1 MRLSEDEKVP
11 AHFIGSMVYIEKGI
25 YQSTAVS
32 QLLVID
38 GQQRLVTIS
47 LLLAALGKVIEE
59 ENIQSDI
66 TRKKINNY
74 YLFNNE
80 EEGDQRYKIIL
91 TQSDKETYIRLIED
105 RELPSPAS
113 KRIVDNYRFFRNE
126 IRKSGV
132 DPIEI
137 YQAISRLIIVDV
149 SLDRNY
155 DNPQLIFESLNS
167 TGLDLSQAD
176 LIRNYILMGLE
187 NETQTRLYID
197 YWYPMEQSFGRA
209 ESDKLFDRFMR
220 DYLTV
225 KNNGNIPK
233 IGEVYEDFKR
243 HVQRSGTPIEDAVA
257 DIYKYSKYFSR
268 LAFSQDDD
276 EDIKRILSDI
286 NTLRVDVAYP
296 FLLEVYNDYQSR
308 VITRG
313 EFIEILKLVESY
325 VFRRAV
331 CGIPTNSLNKTF
343 ANLYRAIDKDDYL
356 NSLKRDFL
364 KKYSYRRFPRDD
376 EFGQE
381 FVSKDMYNFRLRNY
395 LLRKLENWNRKEP
408 VSIDDFT
415 IEHIMP
421 QNEKLS
427 PKWVEDLGDNWEM
440 VHSKYLHTIG
450 NLTLTAY
457 NSEMGDRPFL
467 EKRDIDGGFADSP
480 VRLNRGLAKLDIWNG
495 PLILKRAESLAE
507 LATEIWSI
515 PEAKLLEDYFF
526 DKTGNGGQNY
536 SLEDFSD
543 RLQGEM
549 GELFKQLR
557 KRILNFDSSVKEEF
571 KKQYIAYKTTTNFVD
586 IVPQKHR
593 LKLHI
598 NMTFDE
604 INDPKGLCEDV
615 TGQGHWGNGDVQ
627 VGISSS
633 GEIEYIMFLIR
644 QSFEIH
650 GEGLDE

>member
-1 MRLSEDEKVP
+1 MQLSADETIP

-47 LLLAALGKVIEE
+47 LLLAALGKAIEDT
-59 ENIQSDI
+59 NIQSDI

-113 KRIVDNYRFFRNE
+113 KRIVENYRFFQDE
-126 IRKSGV
+126 IQKSGA
-132 DPIEI
+132 DLIKI
-137 YQAISRLIIVDV
+137 YQAINRLIIVDV

-197 YWYPMEQSFGRA
+197 YWYPMEQSFSRA
-209 ESDKLFDRFMR
+209 DSAKRFDRFMR

-225 KNNGNIPK
+225 KNKGNIPN

-243 HVQRSGTPIEDAVA
+243 HVQRLGTPIEDAVA
-257 DIYKYSKYFSR
+257 DIYKYSKYFSK

-296 FLLEVYNDYQSR
+296 FLLEVYDDYQSR
-308 VITRG
+308 TITRE
-313 EFIEILKLVESY
+313 EFVEILKLVESY

-331 CGIPTNSLNKTF
+331 CGLPPNSLNKTF
-343 ANLYRAIDKDDYL
+343 ANLYKVIDKDDYL

-364 KKYSYRRFPRDD
+364 RKDSRRRFPRDE
-376 EFGQE
+376 EFKQE

-408 VSIDDFT
+408 VSIEDFT

-421 QNEKLS
+421 QNKKLS
-427 PKWVEDLGDNWEM
+427 PKWVENLGDNWEM

-457 NSEMGDRPFL
+457 NSEMSNRPFL

-480 VRLNRGLAKLDIWNG
+480 IRLNRRLAKLDRWNG
-495 PLILKRAESLAE
+495 ALILERAESLAE
-507 LATEIWSI
+507 LATGIWPI
-515 PEAKLLEDYFF
+515 PDAKLVEDFF

-536 SLEDFSD
+536 TLEDFSD

-557 KRILNFDSSVKEEF
+557 KRILNLDSSVKEEF
-571 KKQYIAYKTTTNFVD
+571 KKHYIAYKTTSNFVD
-586 IVPQKHR
+586 IVPQKRR
-593 LKLHI
+593 LKLYL
-598 NMTFDE
+598 NTTFDE

-627 VGISSS
+627 AGISSS
-633 GEIEYIMFLIR
+633 GEIEYIMSLIQ

-650 GEGLDE
+650 EEGLDV

>member
-1 MRLSEDEKVP
+1 LRLSEDEKVP

-113 KRIVDNYRFFRNE
+113 KRIADNYRFFRDE

-233 IGEVYEDFKR
+233 IGEVYDNFKR
-243 HVQRSGTPIEDAVA
+243 HVQRSGTPIEDVVA
-257 DIYKYSKYFSR
+257 NIYKYSKYFSK

-286 NTLRVDVAYP
+286 NTLT
-296 FLLEVYNDYQSR
+296 
-308 VITRG
+308 ITRA
-313 EFIEILKLVESY
+313 
-325 VFRRAV
+325 R
-331 CGIPTNSLNKTF
+331 
-343 ANLYRAIDKDDYL
+343 
-356 NSLKRDFL
+356 
-364 KKYSYRRFPRDD
+364 
-376 EFGQE
+376 
-381 FVSKDMYNFRLRNY
+381 
-395 LLRKLENWNRKEP
+395 
-408 VSIDDFT
+408 
-415 IEHIMP
+415 
-421 QNEKLS
+421 
-427 PKWVEDLGDNWEM
+427 
-440 VHSKYLHTIG
+440 
-450 NLTLTAY
+450 
-457 NSEMGDRPFL
+457 
-467 EKRDIDGGFADSP
+467 
-480 VRLNRGLAKLDIWNG
+480 
-495 PLILKRAESLAE
+495 
-507 LATEIWSI
+507 
-515 PEAKLLEDYFF
+515 
-526 DKTGNGGQNY
+526 
-536 SLEDFSD
+536 
-543 RLQGEM
+543 
-549 GELFKQLR
+549 
-557 KRILNFDSSVKEEF
+557 
-571 KKQYIAYKTTTNFVD
+571 
-586 IVPQKHR
+586 
-593 LKLHI
+593 
-598 NMTFDE
+598 
-604 INDPKGLCEDV
+604 
-615 TGQGHWGNGDVQ
+615 
-627 VGISSS
+627 
-633 GEIEYIMFLIR
+633 
-644 QSFEIH
+644 
-650 GEGLDE
+650 